1 MVHSSYIN
9 FYDHIFEGMTLQKY
23 THDLTFSVVKYHKK
37 LFSEHLLPINLVKPP
52 LVDIADNY
60 CIAVRLLKI

>member
-1 MVHSSYIN
+1 
-9 FYDHIFEGMTLQKY
+9 MTLQKY
-23 THDLTFSVVKYHKK
+23 THNLTFSVVKYHKK